1 MFLMALQSGQL
12 GPLFREFGLVD
23 KATEAATNR
32 DMAAFVKAL
41 QDEKKQDKPEKDEHE
56 DMALG

>member
-32 DMAAFVKAL
+32 DMAASVKVL
-41 QDEKKQDKPEKDEHE
+41 QDEKK
-56 DMALG
+56 